1 MLLKGHE
8 DELGIDRINSYSKIE
23 LTTRTRTN
31 KEKPVEENYLELN
44 TTGQLVLQKSTG
56 RVELNAPWLQFVIV
70 KNAVVSE

>member
-56 RVELNAPWLQFVIV
+56 RVELNAP
-70 KNAVVSE
+70 